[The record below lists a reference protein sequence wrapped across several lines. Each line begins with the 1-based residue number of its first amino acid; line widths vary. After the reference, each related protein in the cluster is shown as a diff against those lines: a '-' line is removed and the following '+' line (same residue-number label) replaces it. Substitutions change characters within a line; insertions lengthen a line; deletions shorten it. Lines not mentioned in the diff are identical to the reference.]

1 MTEAKTCP
9 KCGAEVPANGPAG
22 ICPKCLMQAG
32 LEESRASAGGSG
44 YEATASNGRF
54 VPVEP
59 QTLAPYFPD
68 LEILELLG
76 HGGMGAVYKCRQT
89 KLDRLVALK
98 IIRPESAEDPAFAAR
113 FQREART
120 LARLNHPNIVAVY
133 DFGEVA
139 FAGSKDEG
147 APPRTVYYFLM
158 EYVDGANLRQVI
170 QGGGLDSKQALSIVP
185 AICEALQFA
194 HDEGVVHRD
203 IKPENILLD
212 QRGRVKIAD
221 FGLARLAT
229 GSDRD
234 FTLTDADQVMGT
246 PRYMAPEQMEG
257 SHDVDH
263 RADIY
268 SLGVVFYEM
277 LTGQTPVGHFEPP
290 SKKVQIDVRI
300 DDVVLRSL
308 AREPERRYQ
317 QVSQI
322 KTDVESISLG
332 VADVRPATPPPPP
345 PAADSRPVPAAA
357 AVDFVEV
364 ESDLNG
370 PSVALMVIGL
380 LTVVGHLFTI
390 IMCLGNETE
399 NAVIGVPGVFIGL
412 SMFAGALGMR
422 GLRSR
427 GWAQFGAI
435 AGMIPASLGWL
446 VTLPISIWA
455 FLALRRPHVRRA
467 FVERAR
473 EQQSTT
479 ATPAPSIEP
488 NTGQGLAGAVITTAI
503 HAVLWAGLFF
513 ALEWLVPNFQRLF
526 NDLQVKLP
534 ANAQAVITISQAVAN
549 RWPTI
554 VLLGIMAMAMD
565 FVFLLLLGKLG
576 RKVQSLIGLL
586 LALVP
591 LLLGAAMFLALW
603 LPLTKLLETMS

>member
-44 YEATASNGRF
+44 YEATASSGRF
-54 VPVEP
+54 APVEP
-59 QTLAPYFPD
+59 QILAPYFPD

-76 HGGMGAVYKCRQT
+76 HGGMGAVYKSRQT

-98 IIRPESAEDPAFAAR
+98 IIRPESADDPAFAAR

-139 FAGSKDEG
+139 FAGSEDED

-170 QGGGLDSKQALSIVP
+170 QGGGLEPQQALSIVP
-185 AICEALQFA
+185 AICEALQYA

-221 FGLARLAT
+221 FGLARLAS
-229 GSDRD
+229 GSERD
-234 FTLTDADQVMGT
+234 FTLTDTDQVMGT

-257 SHDVDH
+257 AHDVDH

-277 LTGQTPVGHFEPP
+277 LTGQTPAGHFDPP

-300 DDVVLRSL
+300 DDVVLRSM

-345 PAADSRPVPAAA
+345 TAAG
-357 AVDFVEV
+357 VDFVEI

-370 PSVALMVIGL
+370 PSVAMIVIGL
-380 LTVVGHLFTI
+380 LTFLGSVFLA
-390 IMCLGNETE
+390 IMCLGNDAEK
-399 NAVIGVPGVFIGL
+399 AVFAVPGVFIGL
-412 SMFAGALGMR
+412 SMFVGGLSMR
-422 GLRSR
+422 RLRSR
-427 GWAQFGAI
+427 GGAFFGTI
-435 AGMIPASLGWL
+435 AGVIPAGMGWP
-446 VTLPISIWA
+446 VAMPVSIWA
-455 FLALRRPHVRRA
+455 NLVLQRPQVRRA
-467 FVERAR
+467 FIERAR
-473 EQQSTT
+473 QRQSTM
-479 ATPAPSIEP
+479 ATSAPSSELK
-488 NTGQGLAGAVITTAI
+488 TGQGFTGAAI
-503 HAVLWAGLFF
+503 LISLHFVLWAGVFS
-513 ALEWLVPNFQRLF
+513 ALLWLVPTCQRLLDDF
-526 NDLQVKLP
+526 GMEFP
-534 ANAQAVITISQAVAN
+534 AASLWVVRISYAAIHYGFL
-549 RWPTI
+549 I
-554 VLLGIMAMAMD
+554 VPMGTMAMAFD
-565 FVFLLLLGKLG
+565 FVILLLLGKVG
-576 RKVQSLIGLL
+576 RKVQSLIGVL
-586 LALVP
+586 LALLP
-591 LLLGAAMFLALW
+591 LLLGAAVLLALW
-603 LPLTKLLETMS
+603 LPLTKLFGTLS